1 MCCFR
6 IGVKKYSS
14 QAQKTGSC
22 SPKGVVVEISDG
34 HLCLVYMG
42 VPPAACSQSFLSGME
57 RSWHVVLRD
66 SIVVRY
72 TRWTYYRSEWVDD
85 YLIQAQ
91 TSYTARY
98 ALLSNLRVTWHNIGE
113 DTKSCVT
120 LAWQMFLSVLMI
132 SHAYLVVYSGIIP
145 RVMNFFI
152 LVSCLF
158 KDLSH
163 GILSCFAHVQKCF
176 KWKKKN
182 CK

>member
-22 SPKGVVVEISDG
+22 SPKGVVDEISDG
-34 HLCLVYMG
+34 HLCLVYIG
-42 VPPAACSQSFLSGME
+42 VPPAACSSITQSFLSGME
-57 RSWHVVLRD
+57 RSWHVVLH
-66 SIVVRY
+66 
-72 TRWTYYRSEWVDD
+72 
-85 YLIQAQ
+85 AQ
-91 TSYTARY
+91 TSYTACY
-98 ALLSNLRVTWHNIGE
+98 ALLSNLRVTWHNIGQ

-120 LAWQMFLSVLMI
+120 LAWQMFLSVLVI
-132 SHAYLVVYSGIIP
+132 SHDYLVVYSGIIP

-176 KWKKKN
+176 KWKKN